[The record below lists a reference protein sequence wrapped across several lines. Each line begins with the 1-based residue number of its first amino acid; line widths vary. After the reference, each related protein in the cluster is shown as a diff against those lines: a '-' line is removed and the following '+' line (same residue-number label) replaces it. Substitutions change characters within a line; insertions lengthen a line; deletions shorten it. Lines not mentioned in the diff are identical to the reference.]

1 MYGSKNPFA
10 ALAADEDSTCSS
22 DIEQNEQRVVCQ
34 EHQTSSPQNPASKK
48 NKKKVVRKKGTKIKQ
63 RAAAALK
70 KLKSMLETDGE
81 KQDIT
86 QDKASGSSSAS
97 VPAHAASVRKNS
109 KEINGEASSHTQS
122 SNAVTQGGANGKRGS
137 TSSSS
142 SPGSSSAGDKTN
154 AADCPP
160 ATQLPAEIVPTS
172 SSTTSRF
179 FYRPGGVEVQVVDN
193 RDPALLTLFKN
204 IPSEKNHS
212 CTSRADHA
220 GVGTKPKA
228 SCGSNTAQLSETKTA
243 KPGEVIEVR
252 YKLWLYEKLQKALER
267 STKFGPGAPVSSTP
281 AAAEQTRS
289 EKSSTAAA
297 TSTSATTGST
307 PSKTK
312 NHLDSL
318 TLEFLENQKPVD
330 KGEMDWVL
338 GVPNLVIAGFDQ
350 GCRTMKCKEVRK
362 LFIPSKSGYG
372 KKGASQ
378 GKIPKNADLVFLVE
392 CVKIGIDWEGENALL
407 SSTKDGRKRKYT
419 AKERDVRNRRAKK
432 AKKT

>member
-10 ALAADEDSTCSS
+10 ALAADEEDSTSS
-22 DIEQNEQRVVCQ
+22 DNEQNEKRVVCQ
-34 EHQTSSPQNPASKK
+34 EHQTTSPGNPASKK
-48 NKKKVVRKKGTKIKQ
+48 KKIVRKKGTKKQ

-86 QDKASGSSSAS
+86 QYKASGSSSAS
-97 VPAHAASVRKNS
+97 VPHQAASVSRKDS
-109 KEINGEASSHTQS
+109 KEINGEASSSHTQS
-122 SNAVTQGGANGKRGS
+122 SNAASQGGANGKRSS

-142 SPGSSSAGDKTN
+142 SPCSSSAGKDKAN
-154 AADCPP
+154 AAGS
-160 ATQLPAEIVPTS
+160 ARTQALEVPSSS
-172 SSTTSRF
+172 SSTGRF

-212 CTSRADHA
+212 TSRDYHA
-220 GVGTKPKA
+220 GQQACATSTK
-228 SCGSNTAQLSETKTA
+228 NTLSETKTA

-267 STKFGPGAPVSSTP
+267 STKFGPGAVSSTP
-281 AAAEQTRS
+281 PAGEKTTRP
-289 EKSSTAAA
+289 ESSTTAAA
-297 TSTSATTGST
+297 TTSATTGST
-307 PSKTK
+307 PPSKTK

-318 TLEFLENQKPVD
+318 TLEFLDNQKPVD

>member
-1 MYGSKNPFA
+1 MFGSKNPFA
-10 ALAADEDSTCSS
+10 ALAADEDSTSS
-22 DIEQNEQRVVCQ
+22 DIEQNEKRVVSCQ
-34 EHQTSSPQNPASKK
+34 EHQTSPGNPASK
-48 NKKKVVRKKGTKIKQ
+48 KKKVVRKKGTKKQ

-70 KLKSMLETDGE
+70 KLKSMLEANE

-86 QDKASGSSSAS
+86 QQKASGSSSAS
-97 VPAHAASVRKNS
+97 GPAQAASVRKNS
-109 KEINGEASSHTQS
+109 KEINDEASSHTQS
-122 SNAVTQGGANGKRGS
+122 SNAVTQGGANGKRSS

-142 SPGSSSAGDKTN
+142 SPCSSSAGDKTKN
-154 AADCPP
+154 AAGCST
-160 ATQLPAEIVPTS
+160 ATQPAEVLPTS
-172 SSTTSRF
+172 SSTSSRF

-212 CTSRADHA
+212 SASRDQHAA
-220 GVGTKPKA
+220 GVGTKA
-228 SCGSNTAQLSETKTA
+228 SCGSSNTAVSETKTA

-267 STKFGPGAPVSSTP
+267 STKFGPGAVSSSTP
-281 AAAEQTRS
+281 AAAEQTQP
-289 EKSSTAAA
+289 EKSTAAA
-297 TSTSATTGST
+297 ATTSATTGST
-307 PSKTK
+307 PSKIK

-338 GVPNLVIAGFDQ
+338 GVPNAVIPGFDQ
-350 GCRTMKCKEVRK
+350 GCRTMKTREVRK